1 VDSSGEEFC
10 RAVES
15 IIELF
20 TVVRALRTLSE
31 QLNCSFG
38 KFYDFQIQRFP
49 VYWHQTEP
57 GNLIMNLNSR
67 ERLQKTLRHEQPDRV
82 CLDLGAT
89 PVTGISV
96 FALRRLRQAVLG
108 DAHYRAKVIEPY
120 QMLGEVDDALADAL
134 GVDVVNV
141 GSSRT
146 MFGFDNEDWKPLT
159 LHDGTEV
166 LVPGK
171 FNFTEDAEGN
181 WLIYPEGDLSV
192 PPSGRMPRGGFFF
205 DAIPR
210 QAPLDES
217 RLDPAD
223 NLEDF
228 GPLSDEQVLDF
239 SDKARRAERRQKG
252 AVLMVPGT
260 GFGDIALVPATWR
273 KQTRGIRDIEE
284 WYVSTVSRRD
294 YVLKIFEGQCRIALD
309 NLDRLIRAVGDSV
322 QVGYVTGTD
331 FGTQRGSFISRKAY
345 QSLYQPFHKII
356 NAEIHRRTSWKTF
369 IHSCGGVR
377 DLIPDFIES
386 GFDILNPVQCSAAGM
401 DAARLKSEFGRD
413 LVFWGGGVDTQ
424 KTLSFGTAN
433 EVYREVRD
441 RIALFNKGGGFVFNT
456 VHNVQALTPV
466 ENLLAMFKAIRDS
479 V

>member
-1 VDSSGEEFC
+1 MNVTSLE
-10 RAVES
+10 R
-15 IIELF
+15 
-20 TVVRALRTLSE
+20 LRT
-31 QLNCSFG
+31 
-38 KFYDFQIQRFP
+38 
-49 VYWHQTEP
+49 
-57 GNLIMNLNSR
+57 
-67 ERLQKTLRHEQPDRV
+67 TLRHEQPDRV

-96 FALRRLRQAVLG
+96 FALSRLRRAVLG
-108 DAHYRAKVIEPY
+108 ETEYRVKVIEPY

-141 GSSRT
+141 GSNST
-146 MFGFDNEDWKPLT
+146 MFGFENKDWKPLT
-159 LHDGTEV
+159 LHDGIEV
-166 LVPGK
+166 MVPGQ

-181 WLIYPEGDLSV
+181 WLMHPEGDLSV
-192 PPSGRMPRGGFFF
+192 PPSGRMPKGGFFF

-210 QAPLDES
+210 QPPLDES

-228 GPLSDEQVLDF
+228 GSLSEEQVQHYVNQ
-239 SDKARRAERRQKG
+239 ARQAEHRRKG

-273 KQTRGIRDIEE
+273 KHTCGIRDIEE
-284 WYVSTVSRRD
+284 WYVSTVTRRD
-294 YVLKIFEGQCRIALD
+294 YVLKVFEGQCQIALK
-309 NLDRLIRAVGDSV
+309 NLERLIQAVGDSV

-345 QSLYQPFHKII
+345 KELYQPFHKTI
-356 NAEIHRRTSWKTF
+356 NEVIHRRTSWKTF
-369 IHSCGGVR
+369 IHSCGGVW

-401 DAARLKSEFGRD
+401 GAVRLKSEFGRD

-424 KTLSFGTAN
+424 RTLCFGTAD

-441 RIALFNKGGGFVFNT
+441 RIAIFNRGGGFVFNT